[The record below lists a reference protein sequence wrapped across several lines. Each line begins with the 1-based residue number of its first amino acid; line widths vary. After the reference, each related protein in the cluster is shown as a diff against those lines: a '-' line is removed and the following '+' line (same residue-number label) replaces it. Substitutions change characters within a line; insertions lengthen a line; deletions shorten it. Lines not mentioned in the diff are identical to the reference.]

1 MRDEPSARIFT
12 QSPGRIAA
20 RLAKVVERSLTGL
33 DLSLA
38 QYRLLGNLADGP
50 SQASTLAERLI
61 VSRPS
66 ITALAD
72 GLVERGLVTREGAE
86 ADRRRVMHVLTEAGR
101 RMLADADSAIEQRLE
116 TLAGELVEQDGRR
129 AFKGLELWGRALDE
143 YRAKQVKAATD
154 EREERAATISARRS
168 PVVTTTQRTGAVKR

>member
-1 MRDEPSARIFT
+1 VTHESTT
-12 QSPGRIAA
+12 QNCGRIAA
-20 RLAKVVERSLTGL
+20 RLAKVVERSLSDL

-72 GLVERGLVTREGAE
+72 GLVERGLVTRTGAE

-101 RMLADADSAIEQRLE
+101 KMLTDADHAIETRL
-116 TLAGELVEQDGRR
+116 TNLAGELSEPDGRR
-129 AFKGLELWGRALDE
+129 AFRGLEVWGKALDS
-143 YRAKQVKAATD
+143 YRAKAVKA
-154 EREERAATISARRS
+154 
-168 PVVTTTQRTGAVKR
+168 G

>member
-1 MRDEPSARIFT
+1 MTDEANGQAAT
-12 QSPGRIAA
+12 QSCGRVAA
-20 RLAKVVERSLTGL
+20 RLAKVVERALTDL

-72 GLVERGLVTREGAE
+72 GLVERGLVTRRGTDD
-86 ADRRRVMHVLTEAGR
+86 DRRRVMHVLTGAGQQ
-101 RMLADADSAIEQRLE
+101 MLARADEAIETRLR
-116 TLAGELVEQDGRR
+116 TIAGELSEPDGKR
-129 AFKGLELWGRALDE
+129 AFRGLDVWGAALDA
-143 YRAKQVKAATD
+143 YRAKQVAVTPTNGPTKANGSTKTQKA
-154 EREERAATISARRS
+154 RA
-168 PVVTTTQRTGAVKR
+168 

>member
-1 MRDEPSARIFT
+1 MPQRC
-12 QSPGRIAA
+12 GRVAA
-20 RLAKVVERSLTGL
+20 RLAKVVERSLTDL

-72 GLVERGLVTREGAE
+72 GLVERGLVTRGGSDG
-86 ADRRRVMHVLTEAGR
+86 DRRRVMHVLTAAGQ
-101 RMLADADSAIEQRLE
+101 RMLSDADDAIETRLQG
-116 TLAGELVEQDGRR
+116 LAEELSEPDGRR
-129 AFKGLELWGRALDE
+129 AFKGLEAWGRALDS
-143 YRAKQVKAATD
+143 YRAKAVKA
-154 EREERAATISARRS
+154 
-168 PVVTTTQRTGAVKR
+168 G

>member
-1 MRDEPSARIFT
+1 MSE
-12 QSPGRIAA
+12 
-20 RLAKVVERSLTGL
+20 L

-72 GLVERGLVTREGAE
+72 GLVERGLVTRQG
-86 ADRRRVMHVLTEAGR
+86 ADRDRRQVLHVLTPAGR
-101 RMLADADSAIEQRLE
+101 QMLNDADEAIERRLATLADEL
-116 TLAGELVEQDGRR
+116 GEGDQRR
-129 AFKGLELWGRALDE
+129 AFKGLDLWGKALDV
-143 YRAKQVKAATD
+143 YRAKQVAAAPLKNGGTVAQRAGAQKA
-154 EREERAATISARRS
+154 
-168 PVVTTTQRTGAVKR
+168 

>member
-1 MRDEPSARIFT
+1 VSHEPTAAPSA
-12 QSPGRIAA
+12 QSCGRIAA
-20 RLAKVVERSLTGL
+20 RLAKVVERSLTDL

-72 GLVERGLVTREGAE
+72 GLVERGLVSREGAE

-101 RMLADADSAIEQRLE
+101 TMLADADSAIEARLVN
-116 TLAGELVEQDGRR
+116 LAGELSEPDGRR
-129 AFKGLELWGRALDE
+129 AFKGLEAWGRALDA
-143 YRAKQVKAATD
+143 YRAKAVKA
-154 EREERAATISARRS
+154 
-168 PVVTTTQRTGAVKR
+168 G